1 MNHLLKKLFGVILVL
16 FVTANLFTAQTRERF
31 QSVSPGLIAIEKNIL
46 PSDSGLVCYLSYRVS
61 YSNLIFVKNGNG
73 FHAGLTF
80 NLDIKSSD
88 KIIERK
94 STSNSVAISTY
105 DSTNS
110 VDDFL
115 QGVVRFKCNSK
126 DFVVYPYLSI
136 LNGNRNFDLDSIKI
150 ETAKTLKQNVL
161 PPIVVKKNGSSC
173 NPGASFELVNYQ
185 NSIPF
190 SPDDYQL
197 IIPINDSTVNQINVK
212 IEQEK
217 KEVFNQNFSDV
228 IHNDL
233 LIKECSPNIVI
244 EKTNPSHRTKYFVV
258 DGFSPKLNELPAKFT
273 ISANGKTISEF
284 EINVVWENKP
294 RTLLIPELA
303 IQTLSVIENDEKVD
317 SLLSGDKKDYDKVL
331 TDYWNS
337 KLTDKSTA
345 FNALESEFYKRA
357 DYALTHFSSLNN
369 KNGVKTDR
377 GKVYIQYGKP
387 DEVKREYSESNY
399 VVEIWVYHRLKKEF
413 VFADKTGLGN
423 YTLEK

>member
-1 MNHLLKKLFGVILVL
+1 
-16 FVTANLFTAQTRERF
+16 
-31 QSVSPGLIAIEKNIL
+31 
-46 PSDSGLVCYLSYRVS
+46 
-61 YSNLIFVKNGNG
+61 
-73 FHAGLTF
+73 
-80 NLDIKSSD
+80 
-88 KIIERK
+88 
-94 STSNSVAISTY
+94 
-105 DSTNS
+105 
-110 VDDFL
+110 
-115 QGVVRFKCNSK
+115 
-126 DFVVYPYLSI
+126 
-136 LNGNRNFDLDSIKI
+136 LNGNRNFDLDPIKI
-150 ETAKTLKQNVL
+150 ETAKTLKLNVL

-173 NPGASFELVNYQ
+173 NPSASFELVNYR

-197 IIPINDSTVNQINVK
+197 IIPISDSTVNQINVK
-212 IEQEK
+212 IDQEK
-217 KEVFNQNFSDV
+217 KEVFNQNFSDA

-317 SLLSGDKKDYDKVL
+317 SLLSGDKKDYIKVL

-337 KLTDKSTA
+337 KRTDKSTA

-399 VVEIWVYHRLKKEF
+399 VMEIWVYHRLNKEF

>member
-1 MNHLLKKLFGVILVL
+1 MKKSFVAILILFI
-16 FVTANLFTAQTRERF
+16 TANLLTAQTRERF
-31 QSVSPGLIAIEKNIL
+31 QSVSPGLIEIEKNIL

-73 FHAGLTF
+73 FHAGLTL
-80 NLDIKSSD
+80 NLDIKSND

-94 STSNSVAISTY
+94 STSNSVTISTY

-110 VDDFL
+110 IDDFL
-115 QGVVRFKCNSK
+115 QGVIRFKCDSK

-136 LNGNRNFDLDSIKI
+136 LNGKRNFDLDSIKI

-161 PPIVVKKNGSSC
+161 PPIVVEKNGNSC
-173 NPGASFELVNYQ
+173 NPNAPFELVNYR

-190 SPDDYQL
+190 SPDEYQL

-212 IEQEK
+212 IDQEK
-217 KEVFNQNFSDV
+217 KEVFNQNFSDF

-233 LIKECSPNIVI
+233 LIKECNPNIVI
-244 EKTNPSHRTKYFVV
+244 VKTNLLHRTKYFVV

-273 ISANGKTISEF
+273 ISANDKKLSEF
-284 EINVVWENKP
+284 EINVSWENKP

-303 IQTLSVIENDEKVD
+303 IQTLSVIESDEKVD
-317 SLLSGDKKDYDKVL
+317 SLLSGDKKDYGKVL

-337 KLTDKSTA
+337 KRTDKSTA

-357 DYALTHFSSLNN
+357 DYALTHFSSINN

-399 VVEIWVYHRLKKEF
+399 VTELWVYHRLNKEF

>member
-1 MNHLLKKLFGVILVL
+1 MNHLLKKLFGVIVIL

-31 QSVSPGLIAIEKNIL
+31 QSVSTGLIAIEKNIL

-73 FHAGLTF
+73 FHAGLTL
-80 NLDIKSSD
+80 NLDLKSSD

-94 STSNSVAISTY
+94 STSNSVSISTY

-110 VDDFL
+110 IDDFL
-115 QGVVRFKCNSK
+115 QGVIRFKCNSK

-136 LNGNRNFDLDSIKI
+136 LNGNRNFDLDPIKI
-150 ETAKTLKQNVL
+150 ETAKTLKLNVL

-173 NPGASFELVNYQ
+173 NPSASFELVNYR

-197 IIPINDSTVNQINVK
+197 IIPISDSTVNQINVK
-212 IEQEK
+212 IDQEK
-217 KEVFNQNFSDV
+217 KEVFNQNFSDF

-258 DGFSPKLNELPAKFT
+258 DGFSPKLNESPAKFT

-317 SLLSGDKKDYDKVL
+317 SLLSGDKKDYNKVL

-337 KLTDKSTA
+337 KRTDKSTA

-399 VVEIWVYHRLKKEF
+399 VMEIWVYHRLNKEF